1 MQIVESDPCKCCKE
15 SRNARER
22 KEGRPYLGARES
34 LKRKR
39 QNAWDHFSF
48 RYISPPLL
56 NKDLRSTHRQ
66 YRQYHRAPQISI
78 ALNKYSILSDSSPV
92 FLVNTVTKLD
102 IQRALYRAWLA
113 VVRTRLIQLDQLS
126 FPYRGGIVIEYDNSM
141 PSSVSQ
147 EQILIT
153 KTNDGNGLLKS
164 EMVIH
169 RQLQVK

>member
-1 MQIVESDPCKCCKE
+1 MGSFLFSI
-15 SRNARER
+15 
-22 KEGRPYLGARES
+22 
-34 LKRKR
+34 
-39 QNAWDHFSF
+39 HF
-48 RYISPPLL
+48 PPLP
-56 NKDLRSTHRQ
+56 NKDLRSTHHQ
-66 YRQYHRAPQISI
+66 YRDFSRTLHRAPQISI

-147 EQILIT
+147 EQTLIT